1 MLKTKQLFIL
11 RKDAKE
17 KIGKATLEELSQLH
31 IGNRELSVL
40 EDVLRKKVTT

>member
-17 KIGKATLEELSQLH
+17 KIGKATLEELSRLH
-31 IGNRELSVL
+31 IGNQVLSAL
-40 EDVLRKKVTT
+40 EDKLRKKVKA